1 MDFPKA
7 DTFPQSIIREHSMG
21 PNPLKLCEELLGHAE
36 IPAGSVVLD
45 LGSGAGLTSALMA
58 RECGFTVYAADLWSD
73 PSDNMRFFEEM
84 GLTNRQAVP
93 LKEDATALP
102 FAHGFFDA
110 VVSVDSY
117 NYFGR
122 DPLYLGEHLL
132 PLVSRGGELLFAI
145 PGMARDCHD
154 DLPACL
160 LASWTPEQLD
170 YMHDMAWW
178 RANLEQTGD
187 AEILD
192 MREMTCTHEAWADW
206 LECDNEYAAG
216 DRAAVEAGDLTYLNT
231 TAVRYPSSTTL
242 LVLDVMP
249 TLAYQTARRTKSIQ
263 AKVAVAAF
271 VAAFSVLMVAGRL
284 FSGVHWAT
292 DIVGSIL
299 LAAGLFTMYRYAV
312 ARADARLATARSE
325 G

>member
-1 MDFPKA
+1 MNFPKA
-7 DTFPQSIIREHSMG
+7 NSFPTSTMRERSMG
-21 PNPLKLCEELLGHAE
+21 PNPLKLCEELLGLAD

-93 LKEDATALP
+93 LKADATALP

-132 PLVSRGGELLFAI
+132 PFVRRGGELLFAI
-145 PGMARDCHD
+145 PGMARDRHD

-170 YMHDMAWW
+170 YMHDINWW
-178 RANLEQTGD
+178 RANIEQTGD
-187 AEILD
+187 TEVLD
-192 MREMTCTHEAWADW
+192 MREMACTREAWADW
-206 LECDNEYAAG
+206 IGCDNEYAAG
-216 DRAAVEAGDLTYLNT
+216 DRAAVEAGALDYLNT
-231 TAVRYPSSTTL
+231 IAVRL
-242 LVLDVMP
+242 
-249 TLAYQTARRTKSIQ
+249 RR
-263 AKVAVAAF
+263 
-271 VAAFSVLMVAGRL
+271 R
-284 FSGVHWAT
+284 
-292 DIVGSIL
+292 
-299 LAAGLFTMYRYAV
+299 
-312 ARADARLATARSE
+312 
-325 G
+325 